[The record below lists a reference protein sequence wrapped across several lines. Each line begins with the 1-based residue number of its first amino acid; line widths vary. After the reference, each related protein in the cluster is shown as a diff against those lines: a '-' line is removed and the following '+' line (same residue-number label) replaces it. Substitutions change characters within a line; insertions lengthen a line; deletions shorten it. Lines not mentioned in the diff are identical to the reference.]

1 MEKHT
6 PIPGAGRYD
15 AVKAQP
21 GSLRTNLTGHL
32 RVSCFISVSSVCIC
46 QTGCF
51 IVPSFRKFL
60 DCQVMLK
67 VAQFKGF
74 HSHHRL

>member
-21 GSLRTNLTGHL
+21 GSLVAWEQILLGIYGCT
-32 RVSCFISVSSVCIC
+32 VSAFVKQGVS
-46 QTGCF
+46 
-51 IVPSFRKFL
+51 
-60 DCQVMLK
+60 
-67 VAQFKGF
+67 
-74 HSHHRL
+74 